1 MRYCIINIKFINLMA
16 FEIEKY
22 HFKTD
27 SILVGLPT
35 KEFRLLKQEMQRLQI
50 KKGNIVY
57 REGSYSKGAYIL
69 RKGKVKIYQTNKDG
83 KEQIAYIY
91 RKGEIM
97 GYRPLIC
104 EGPHP
109 VSAAT
114 LEDCVISFIPRNVF
128 LNALNESP
136 VLARRLLTNLTHEFT
151 VWINKLTLFAQQPVK
166 ERVALS
172 LLIIHEKYKK
182 EGKGKLPVIIN
193 LSREDIANYVGT
205 TIETLVRIFRNFKDE
220 KIIETSGRKIIILKP
235 KELEKI
241 ADFY

>member
-1 MRYCIINIKFINLMA
+1 MTFKL
-16 FEIEKY
+16 EKY

-27 SILVGLPT
+27 SILEGLPA
-35 KEFRLLKQEMQRLQI
+35 KEFRLLKQDMQRLEI
-50 KKGNIVY
+50 KKNKIIY
-57 REGSYSKGAYIL
+57 REGSFSKGAYIL

-104 EGPHP
+104 DELHP
-109 VSAAT
+109 VSAAA
-114 LEDCVISFIPRNVF
+114 LEDCVLSFIPKKFF
-128 LNALNESP
+128 LHALDESP
-136 VLARRLLTNLTHEFT
+136 ALARRLLNNLSHEFT

-172 LLIIHEKYKK
+172 LLIINEKYKK
-182 EGKGKLPVIIN
+182 EIKSTQPVVIN
-193 LSREDIANYVGT
+193 LSRDDLANYVGT
-205 TIETLVRIFRNFKDE
+205 TTETLVRILRHLKDE
-220 KIIETSGRKIIILKP
+220 QIITASGRKIIILKP

>member
-1 MRYCIINIKFINLMA
+1 MTFK
-16 FEIEKY
+16 IEKY

-27 SILVGLPT
+27 SILEGLPA
-35 KEFRLLKQEMQRLQI
+35 KEFRLLKQEMQRIEI
-50 KKGNIVY
+50 KKGKLIY

-97 GYRPLIC
+97 GYRPILC
-104 EGPHP
+104 EELHP
-109 VSAAT
+109 VSAVA
-114 LEDCVISFIPRNVF
+114 LEDCVVSFIPRKYF
-128 LNALNESP
+128 LNALDESP
-136 VLARRLLTNLTHEFT
+136 ILARRLLTNLSHEFT
-151 VWINKLTLFAQQPVK
+151 VWINKLTLFAQQPVR

-172 LLIIHEKYKK
+172 LLIINEKYKK
-182 EGKGKLPVIIN
+182 EGRANLIVVIN
-193 LSREDIANYVGT
+193 LSREDLANYVGT
-205 TIETLVRIFRNFKDE
+205 TIETLVRILRYLKDE
-220 KIIETSGRKIIILKP
+220 KIIATSGRRITILKP

>member
-1 MRYCIINIKFINLMA
+1 MA
-16 FEIEKY
+16 FQIEKY

-27 SILVGLPT
+27 SILVGLPS
-35 KEFRLLKQEMQRLQI
+35 KEFRLLKQEMQRIEL
-50 KKGNIVY
+50 KKGKIIY
-57 REGSYSKGAYIL
+57 SEGSYSKGAYIL
-69 RKGKVKIYQTNKDG
+69 RKGKVKIYQTNKEG

-104 EGPHP
+104 NEPHP
-109 VSAAT
+109 VSAAA
-114 LEDCVISFIPRNVF
+114 LEDCVISYIPQKYF
-128 LNALNESP
+128 MNALNESP
-136 VLARRLLTNLTHEFT
+136 VLARRLLTNLTHEFS
-151 VWINKLTLFAQQPVK
+151 VWVNKLTLFAQQPVR

-172 LLIIHEKYKK
+172 LLIINEKYKNERK
-182 EGKGKLPVIIN
+182 QKAAPVIN

-205 TIETLVRIFRNFKDE
+205 TIETLVRILRSFKDE
-220 KIIETSGRKIIILKP
+220 KIIETSGRKITLLKP

>member
-1 MRYCIINIKFINLMA
+1 MTFK
-16 FEIEKY
+16 IEKY

-27 SILVGLPT
+27 SILEGLPA
-35 KEFRLLKQEMQRLQI
+35 KEFRLLKQNMQRLEI
-50 KKGNIVY
+50 KKNKIIY
-57 REGSYSKGAYIL
+57 REGSLSKGAYIL

-97 GYRPLIC
+97 GYRPLLC
-104 EGPHP
+104 EAVHP
-109 VSAAT
+109 VSAAA
-114 LEDCVISFIPRNVF
+114 LEDCVISFIPKAFF
-128 LNALNESP
+128 LNALDESP
-136 VLARRLLTNLTHEFT
+136 VLARRLLKNLSHEFT

-172 LLIIHEKYKK
+172 LLIINEKYKK
-182 EGKGKLPVIIN
+182 DTSSTQPVVIN
-193 LSREDIANYVGT
+193 LSRDDLANYVGT
-205 TIETLVRIFRNFKDE
+205 TTETLVRILRHLKDDN
-220 KIIETSGRKIIILKP
+220 IITASGRKITILKP

>member
-1 MRYCIINIKFINLMA
+1 MTFK
-16 FEIEKY
+16 IEKY

-27 SILVGLPT
+27 SILEGLPA
-35 KEFRLLKQEMQRLQI
+35 KEFRLLKQEMQRIEI
-50 KKGNIVY
+50 KKGKLIY

-97 GYRPLIC
+97 GYRPILC
-104 EGPHP
+104 EELHP
-109 VSAAT
+109 VSAVA
-114 LEDCVISFIPRNVF
+114 LEDCVVSFIPRKYF
-128 LNALNESP
+128 LNALDESP
-136 VLARRLLTNLTHEFT
+136 ILARRLLTNLSHEFT
-151 VWINKLTLFAQQPVK
+151 VWINKLTLFAQQPVR

-172 LLIIHEKYKK
+172 LLIINEKYKK
-182 EGKGKLPVIIN
+182 EGRANLTVVIN
-193 LSREDIANYVGT
+193 LSREDLANYVGT
-205 TIETLVRIFRNFKDE
+205 TIETLVRILRYLKNE
-220 KIIETSGRKIIILKP
+220 KIIATSGRRITVLKP

>member
-1 MRYCIINIKFINLMA
+1 MTFKLER
-16 FEIEKY
+16 Y
-22 HFKTD
+22 HFKTE
-27 SILVGLPT
+27 SILEGLPA
-35 KEFRLLKQEMQRLQI
+35 KEFRLLKEDMQRLEI
-50 KKGNIVY
+50 KKNKVIY

-69 RKGKVKIYQTNKDG
+69 RKGKIKIYQTNKEG

-97 GYRPLIC
+97 GYRPLLC
-104 EGPHP
+104 EEIHP
-109 VSAAT
+109 VSAAA
-114 LEDCVISFIPRNVF
+114 LEDCVISFIPKKLF

-136 VLARRLLTNLTHEFT
+136 VLARRLLNNLSHEFT

-172 LLIIHEKYKK
+172 LLIINEKYKK
-182 EGKGKLPVIIN
+182 EGSNAVSAVIN
-193 LSREDIANYVGT
+193 LSRDDIANYVGT
-205 TIETLVRIFRNFKDE
+205 TTETLVRILRYLKDE
-220 KIIETSGRKIIILKP
+220 KIISTSGRKITILKP